1 MRDALIIAASP
12 EQEIGYI
19 RAVYEKM
26 DQPVVFC
33 ADGGLL
39 KANRLGIPC
48 DIAMGDMDSGG
59 GEGAAKVVR
68 FPAEKDY
75 SDTEACVI
83 EALDQGYM
91 TLVTVGATG
100 GRLDHLLCNLHLME
114 LARQRGGN
122 MILVDGC
129 NVVQLLRG
137 GTVRVPPG
145 YRYFSIAPIDPV
157 LTGVDIRGAKYPLEN
172 ATVRRDHASLTVSNE
187 APGGEVF
194 IRVAQGDAFLI
205 FSK

>member
-1 MRDALIIAASP
+1 MSNVLIIAASP
-12 EQEIGYI
+12 EQGIGYI
-19 RAVYEKM
+19 KEVYERM
-26 DQPVVFC
+26 GRPAVFC
-33 ADGGLL
+33 ADGGLT

-48 DIAMGDMDSGG
+48 SVLMGDMDSGG
-59 GEGAAKVVR
+59 GEGAGEVVR

-83 EALDQGYM
+83 EALDRGY
-91 TLVTVGATG
+91 TTIVAVGATG

-114 LARQRGGN
+114 LVRQRGGS
-122 MILVDGC
+122 MLVVDAY
-129 NVVQLLRG
+129 NVVQLLRS
-137 GTVRVPPG
+137 GTVQVPPG

-172 ATVRRDHASLTVSNE
+172 ATVRRDHASFTTSNE
-187 APGGEVF
+187 ALGGPVE
-194 IRVAQGDAFLI
+194 IRVARGEAFLI